1 MRPVAGSDGDPRKRG
16 SLFEMESP
24 SELAWFRGEV
34 LRSILRPRSFA
45 KSLAREHFG
54 LAGVLIVVGAGIA
67 LSLTIDALVLATK
80 GIAPASF
87 VPRLTFESLLLGARL
102 AVSAA
107 AVAFVVFLGLRVTR
121 QGDLTLDQCFNA
133 VAFALS
139 PLLVT
144 PLAAVIAVFAPEMLL
159 LAGILVLVIGLRALA
174 GLALNL
180 RAILPVPAAGLALIL
195 ALGSGWIVLGDQVS
209 RVRMTAYAIAPELA
223 PVIAAT
229 PAQGKRYEFR
239 GASLTVPEDWAY
251 SVRGVSG
258 EIAHFETASATL
270 NVAVSRPEDLA
281 TMDSF
286 ADLIA
291 RGERLG
297 FSAAR
302 SERSVDRIN
311 AHVAVDDR
319 ADGTYEGRHI
329 AIRQFAILVG
339 TSGMALQFRFFDPP
353 DVDAA
358 FAQAGAIGATWQ
370 VGAPPP

>member
-1 MRPVAGSDGDPRKRG
+1 V
-16 SLFEMESP
+16 EST

-34 LRSILRPRSFA
+34 LRSILWPRAFA
-45 KSLAREHFG
+45 RSLAREHFG

-67 LSLTIDALVLATK
+67 LSLTVDALVLATK
-80 GIAPASF
+80 GVSPASF
-87 VPRLTFESLLLGARL
+87 VARLIFVSLLLGARF

-107 AVAFVVFLGLRVTR
+107 VLGFVVFLGARATR
-121 QGDLTLDQCFNA
+121 QSDLTLDQCFNA
-133 VAFALS
+133 VAFASS

-144 PLAAVIAVFAPEMLL
+144 PLAALIAVFAPNLVL
-159 LAGILVLVIGLRALA
+159 VAGILILVIGLRAFA

-180 RAILPVPAAGLALIL
+180 RAILPLPAAALALLL
-195 ALGSGWIVLGDQVS
+195 ALASGWIVLGDQVS

-223 PVIAAT
+223 PTLTAT
-229 PAQGKRYEFR
+229 PAEGKRYEFQA
-239 GASLTVPEDWAY
+239 ASLTVPDSWAY
-251 SVRGVSG
+251 SVRGVAG

-270 NVAVSRPEDLA
+270 NVAVLRPEDLA

-297 FSAAR
+297 FSAGR
-302 SERSVDRIN
+302 SERSVERIN
-311 AHVAVDDR
+311 GFVAVDDR

-329 AIRQFAILVG
+329 AIRQFAILVR

-358 FAQAGAIGATWQ
+358 FAEAAAIAATWQ
-370 VGAPPP
+370 VGASPP